1 MVNRI
6 RWSVPAA
13 YLLVLV
19 ALVASCGRK
28 TDPLTP
34 DSPRP
39 DEVRDLAATVRDAV
53 AYLTWTIPARNVE
66 GKSLSPEGI
75 AEFQV
80 FRAEIDRER
89 KRPRYKQVARIDLAN
104 PSPGQVRGSTVAWSD
119 AGLPYGKVYAYRVRS
134 LSVRGGASPFS
145 AEVRVVPL
153 LSLAPPEHVSAA
165 AGDGIVTLAWDA
177 VTRRSDGSVH
187 QGFVG
192 YNIYRGTE
200 QGREDKT
207 PLNSEPVRANG
218 YRDTAVVNGK
228 TYYYLVRAADSPV
241 LPWKESLDSAEV
253 SAAPRD
259 LTPPAPPAGV
269 TVVPGIGRVFLTWNE
284 NREKD
289 LAGYHVY
296 RTTKSGGEW
305 QRLTER
311 PINRTTYS
319 DEKVKQGMTYYY
331 AITAVDKVGNES
343 GRSKEHRTYTETI
356 R

>member
-13 YLLVLV
+13 CLLVLV

-28 TDPLTP
+28 TEPLTP

-53 AYLTWTIPARNVE
+53 AYLTWSIPAKNIE
-66 GKSLSPEGI
+66 GKGLPPDSV

-80 FRAEIDRER
+80 YRAEIDRER
-89 KRPRYKQVARIDLAN
+89 KRPRYKQVATIDLAN
-104 PSPGQVRGSTVAWSD
+104 PAPAQVRGGTVTWSD
-119 AGLPYGKVYAYRVRS
+119 ESLPYGRVYAYRVRS

-153 LSLAPPEHVSAA
+153 LSLAPPDNVTAA
-165 AGDGIVTLAWDA
+165 AGDGAVTVNWDA

-192 YNIYRGTE
+192 YNIYRGSE
-200 QGREDKT
+200 KGRQGKT
-207 PLNSEPVRANG
+207 PLNSEPVRSNR
-218 YRDTAVVNGK
+218 YQDTAVVNGR

-241 LPWKESLDSAEV
+241 LPWKESIDSAE
-253 SAAPRD
+253 AAATPKD
-259 LTPPAPPAGV
+259 LTPPAPPAGL

-284 NREKD
+284 NREQD
-289 LAGYHVY
+289 LAGYLVY
-296 RTTKSGGEW
+296 RATKSGGDPR
-305 QRLTER
+305 RLTER
-311 PINRTTYS
+311 PINRTTFS
-319 DEKVKQGMTYYY
+319 DETVKQGTTYYY
-331 AITAVDKVGNES
+331 TVTAVDKGGNES

>member
-1 MVNRI
+1 M
-6 RWSVPAA
+6 
-13 YLLVLV
+13 

-28 TDPLTP
+28 TVPLTP
-34 DSPRP
+34 DSPRAE
-39 DEVRDLAATVRDAV
+39 EVRDLAATVRAAV
-53 AYLTWTIPARNVE
+53 AYLTWSIPARNVE
-66 GKSLSPEGI
+66 GKGLPPDGI

-80 FRAEIDRER
+80 YRAEIDRER
-89 KRPRYKQVARIDLAN
+89 KRPRFKQVATIDLAN
-104 PSPGQVRGSTVAWSD
+104 PAPGQVRGSAVSWSD
-119 AGLPYGKVYAYRVRS
+119 PGLAYGKVYAYRVRS
-134 LSVRGGASPFS
+134 LSMRGGTSPFS

-153 LSLAPPEHVSAA
+153 LSLAPPENVTAV
-165 AGDGIVTLAWDA
+165 AGDGVVTLAWDA
-177 VTRRSDGSVH
+177 ATRRSDGSVH

-192 YNIYRGTE
+192 YNVYRGTE
-200 QGREDKT
+200 PGHEDRA

-218 YRDTAVVNGK
+218 YRDTAVVNGR
-228 TYYYLVRAADSPV
+228 TYYYIVRAADSPV
-241 LPWKESLDSAEV
+241 LPWKESLDSAEAA
-253 SAAPRD
+253 AAPRD
-259 LTPPAPPAGV
+259 LTPPAPPSGM

-289 LAGYHVY
+289 LAGYLVY
-296 RTTKSGGEW
+296 RATKSGGEW

-331 AITAVDKVGNES
+331 AITAVDKSGNES